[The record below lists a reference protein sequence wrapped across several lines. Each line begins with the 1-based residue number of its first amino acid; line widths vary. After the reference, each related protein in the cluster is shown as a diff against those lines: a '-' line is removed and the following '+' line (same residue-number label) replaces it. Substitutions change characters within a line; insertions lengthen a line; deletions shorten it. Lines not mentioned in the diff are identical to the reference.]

1 MAFKN
6 LSGVTPAG
14 DSPETLFNDLRG
26 RKIKGL
32 IAHQADVLRNYCH
45 SAIDKPDVALKLP
58 TGSGKTL
65 VGLLLGEWRRQKF
78 NERVVY
84 LCPTNQLVNQ
94 VVEQANTK
102 YGMAVRGFTGR
113 ILGYLPAA
121 KSEYQNAEC
130 VAVTSYSALFNTNPF
145 FSDPH
150 LIILDDAHSAENYIA
165 SNWSLRVERFN
176 PEHPEYQ
183 VLFQALVSLLRQ
195 FLSPS
200 DYQKLSGEW
209 NSSWDSSWVDKIPTP
224 QVFSILPDMVSL
236 LDAHVNNTPLQY
248 SWSLLRDHLLACQ
261 LYIGGNE
268 ILIRPLIP
276 PTNTHAPFANA
287 KQRIYMSATLGTGGD
302 LERLTGRPDIT
313 RLDVPPGWD
322 QQGIGRR
329 LFFFPNWSFNE
340 AEREELVFEM
350 CRRSSRALIIV
361 PDDETAEE
369 TRKQIVSRLGFTTFS
384 AKEIEQSKNSFVA
397 TENAVAV
404 VANRYEGIDFPD
416 DDCRLLVL
424 QGFPGAMNAQERFIA
439 TRMGASILL
448 NDRVLTRIV
457 QAFGR
462 CTRSPTDFAAV
473 VIYGDELHRYILR
486 QECRAQ
492 LHPELQAEL
501 KIGLDQSKETTK
513 EDVLENLDLFLRQTK
528 EWGQVHGEILKL
540 RNGLKQ
546 SIPAGTEDLHFAV
559 NAELD
564 YQYALWHGDYIAA
577 LEACNSVIAALKHND
592 LRGYRALWNYLAG
605 SAAYLASKTG
615 TPALTVRAQNH
626 FKAAKD
632 AARGIPWL
640 ANLSR
645 FDGSS
650 VDTEVSDGRVMVLIE
665 RLEKTLEKIGTLHSQ
680 KFDETEKLIRE
691 NLLASDNTQFELGQ
705 TELGKLLG
713 YEAGNKESNGA
724 PDPWWIADE
733 NLCFI
738 FEDHS
743 DGKLTS
749 SLNVTKARQVCT
761 HPNWVRTNLPIASGA
776 TILPVLVT
784 PVTKAD
790 RDAIPH
796 LNEVALWKIGD
807 FRQWADNALTVI
819 RELRT
824 TFPGPGDLVWRAEA
838 ATAYV
843 KNVLDPNGL
852 LTFLKEQPASKLPSI

>member
-6 LSGVTPAG
+6 LSGATPAS
-14 DSPETLFNDLRG
+14 DSPEALFNDLRG

-102 YGMAVRGFTGR
+102 YGMTVRGFTGK
-113 ILGYLPAA
+113 IPSYLPAA

-165 SNWSLRVERFN
+165 SNWSLRIERYN
-176 PEHPEYQ
+176 PEHQ
-183 VLFQALVSLLRQ
+183 VLFQVFVALLRN

-224 QVFSILPDMVSL
+224 QIHSTLPDIISL
-236 LDAHVNNTPLQY
+236 LDTHVVDTQLQY

-261 LYIGGNE
+261 LYIGTNE

-276 PTNTHAPFANA
+276 PTNTHSPFADA
-287 KQRIYMSATLGTGGD
+287 KQRVYMSATLGTGGD
-302 LERLTGRPDIT
+302 LERLTGRANIT

-350 CRRSSRALIIV
+350 CQRASRALIIV
-361 PDDETAEE
+361 PDDETAEK
-369 TRKQIVSRLGFTTFS
+369 TRKEIGTRLGFATFS
-384 AKEIEQSKNSFVA
+384 AKEIEQSKNTFVA
-397 TENAVAV
+397 TEHAVAV
-404 VANRYEGIDFPD
+404 IANRYEGIDFPD

-462 CTRSPTDFAAV
+462 CTRSPTDYAAV

-513 EDVLENLDLFLRQTK
+513 KDVLENLDLFLRQTK

-540 RNGLKQ
+540 RNSLKQ
-546 SIPAGTEDLHFAV
+546 SIPAGTEDLHIAV

-564 YQYALWHGDYIAA
+564 YQYALWHGDYVAA
-577 LEACNSVIAALKHND
+577 LEACNRVIAALKHND

-605 SAAYLASKTG
+605 SAAFLASKSG
-615 TPALTVRAQNH
+615 TPALAGRAQNH

-650 VDTEVSDGRVMVLIE
+650 IDAEVPDRKVMVLVE
-665 RLEKTLEKIGTLHSQ
+665 RLETNLEKIGTLHSQ
-680 KFDETEKLIRE
+680 KFDEIEKFIRE
-691 NLLASDNTQFELGQ
+691 NLLASDNTQFKRGQ

-713 YEAGNKESNGA
+713 YDAGNKETTGA

-743 DGKLTS
+743 DAKLAS

-761 HPNWVRTNLPIASGA
+761 HPNWVRKNLPMVEGA
-776 TILPVLVT
+776 IILPVLVT

-790 RDAIPH
+790 TDALPH
-796 LNEVALWKIGD
+796 LSEVALWKIND
-807 FRQWADNALTVI
+807 FRKWADNALTVI
-819 RELRT
+819 RQLRA

-838 ATAYV
+838 ATAYMEH
-843 KNVLDPNGL
+843 VLDPTGL
-852 LTFLKEQPASKLPSI
+852 LNFFKSQPASKMLSA